1 MKNNLKKYIKYILS
15 VILVFFVGV
24 NGMEVYA
31 LEESRDVYLSD
42 LDWLN
47 ATMEMIQKAKLY
59 KKIILSLLVIII
71 NQQKFL

>member
-1 MKNNLKKYIKYILS
+1 
-15 VILVFFVGV
+15 
-24 NGMEVYA
+24 MEVYA

-47 ATMEMIQKAKLY
+47 ATHGDDTKSKIVQ
-59 KKIILSLLVIII
+59 KIILSLLVIII

>member
-47 ATMEMIQKAKLY
+47 ATHGDDTKS
-59 KKIILSLLVIII
+59 KIV
-71 NQQKFL
+71 